1 MSGGFLKK
9 RLVAE
14 SPGSLERDRVQGEKR
29 LLISIIGCNIRSVEI
44 SDTEIITKAMFA
56 WR

>member
-29 LLISIIGCNIRSVEI
+29 LLISIIGSSNVRSVEI
-44 SDTEIITKAMFA
+44 SDTEFITKAMFA
-56 WR
+56 R

>member
-1 MSGGFLKK
+1 MSGGAFLKK

-29 LLISIIGCNIRSVEI
+29 FLISNIGNIRSVEI

-56 WR
+56 RQ